1 MLPAARPGN
10 GMVNASRTTTPTGS
24 LTGDGSAM
32 RAPTDRRRL
41 GESTM
46 TTVDQ
51 AKAMAKRLRAALSAR
66 DLAVSHATTLE
77 LVAASL
83 G

>member
-1 MLPAARPGN
+1 
-10 GMVNASRTTTPTGS
+10 
-24 LTGDGSAM
+24 
-32 RAPTDRRRL
+32 
-41 GESTM
+41 M

-66 DLAVSHATTLE
+66 DLAVSHAATLE

-83 G
+83 GHDDWNTASAALDRPAENVPRFLEAVPI